1 MFIIKLLKMLL
12 KTTSTFITLLILTRM
27 LGKKQLSEL
36 TFFNYITGVTIGSL
50 AANTIIN
57 TSSEYLNEMIKLVWW
72 ILLTVFV
79 TLISL
84 KSSRIRVL
92 LEGEPIMIIKNG
104 KIIEEALKSTKLN
117 LDDLSMLLRSKD
129 VFSITEVDYAI
140 LESNGELS
148 ILKKQENQQTQNRLY
163 MPIEIIIDG
172 NLVYRN
178 LKELSLDKTW
188 IYKELKNQGINSI
201 EEVLYGEIQEDGSL
215 YIDKKS

>member
-1 MFIIKLLKMLL
+1 MIVIELSKIIL
-12 KTTSTFITLLILTRM
+12 KTTLTFITLLILTRM

-57 TSSEYLNEMIKLVWW
+57 TSSQYLNEMIKLIWW
-72 ILLTVFV
+72 ILLTIFV

-84 KSSRIRVL
+84 KSSRVRVL
-92 LEGEPIMIIKNG
+92 LEGEPIMVIKNG
-104 KIIEEALKSTKLN
+104 KIVEEALKSTKIN

-129 VFSITEVDYAI
+129 IFSITEVDYAI

-148 ILKKQENQQTQNRLY
+148 ILKKQENQKTQNRLY

-178 LKELSLDKTW
+178 LKELNIDKTW

>member
-1 MFIIKLLKMLL
+1 MIVIEFSKIIL
-12 KTTSTFITLLILTRM
+12 KTTLTFITLLILTRM

-50 AANTIIN
+50 AANTIVN
-57 TSSEYLNEMIKLVWW
+57 TSSQYLNEMIKLIWW
-72 ILLTVFV
+72 ILLTIFV

-84 KSSRIRVL
+84 KSSRVRVL
-92 LEGEPIMIIKNG
+92 LEGEPIMVIKNG
-104 KIIEEALKSTKLN
+104 KIVEEALKSTKIN

-129 VFSITEVDYAI
+129 IFSITEVDYAI

-148 ILKKQENQQTQNRLY
+148 ILKKQENQKTQNRLY

-172 NLVYRN
+172 NLVYKN
-178 LKELSLDKTW
+178 LKELNIDKTW

-201 EEVLYGEIQEDGSL
+201 EEVL
-215 YIDKKS
+215 

>member
-1 MFIIKLLKMLL
+1 MVIEFSKIIL
-12 KTTSTFITLLILTRM
+12 KTTLTFITLLILTRM

-50 AANTIIN
+50 AANTIVN
-57 TSSEYLNEMIKLVWW
+57 TSSQYLNEMIKLIWW
-72 ILLTVFV
+72 ILLTIFV

-84 KSSRIRVL
+84 KSSRVRVL
-92 LEGEPIMIIKNG
+92 LEGEPIMVIKNG
-104 KIIEEALKSTKLN
+104 KIVEEALKSTKIN

-129 VFSITEVDYAI
+129 IFSITEVDYAI

-148 ILKKQENQQTQNRLY
+148 ILKKQENQKTQNRLY

-172 NLVYRN
+172 NLVYKN
-178 LKELSLDKTW
+178 LKELNIDKTW

>member
-1 MFIIKLLKMLL
+1 MIVIEFSKIIL
-12 KTTSTFITLLILTRM
+12 KTTLTFITLLILTRM

-50 AANTIIN
+50 AANTIVN
-57 TSSEYLNEMIKLVWW
+57 TSSQYLNEMIKLIWW
-72 ILLTVFV
+72 ILLTIFV

-84 KSSRIRVL
+84 KSSRVRVL
-92 LEGEPIMIIKNG
+92 LEGEPIMVIKNG
-104 KIIEEALKSTKLN
+104 KIVEEALKSTKIN

-129 VFSITEVDYAI
+129 IFSITEVDYAI

-148 ILKKQENQQTQNRLY
+148 ILKKQENQKTQNRLY

-172 NLVYRN
+172 NLIYRN
-178 LKELSLDKTW
+178 LKELNIDKTW

>member
-1 MFIIKLLKMLL
+1 
-12 KTTSTFITLLILTRM
+12 
-27 LGKKQLSEL
+27 
-36 TFFNYITGVTIGSL
+36 
-50 AANTIIN
+50 
-57 TSSEYLNEMIKLVWW
+57 MIKLIWW
-72 ILLTVFV
+72 ILLTIFV

-84 KSSRIRVL
+84 KSSRVRVL
-92 LEGEPIMIIKNG
+92 LEGEPIMVIKNG
-104 KIIEEALKSTKLN
+104 KIVEEALKSTKIN

-129 VFSITEVDYAI
+129 IFSITEVDYAI

-148 ILKKQENQQTQNRLY
+148 ILKKQENQKTQNRLY

-172 NLVYRN
+172 NLIYRN
-178 LKELSLDKTW
+178 LKELNIDKTW

>member
-1 MFIIKLLKMLL
+1 MTVIEFSKIIL
-12 KTTSTFITLLILTRM
+12 KTTLTFITLLILTRM

-57 TSSEYLNEMIKLVWW
+57 TSSQYLNEMIKLIWW
-72 ILLTVFV
+72 ILLTIFV

-84 KSSRIRVL
+84 KSSRVRVL
-92 LEGEPIMIIKNG
+92 LEGEPIMVIKNG
-104 KIIEEALKSTKLN
+104 KIVEEALKSTKIN

-129 VFSITEVDYAI
+129 IFSITEVDYAI

-148 ILKKQENQQTQNRLY
+148 ILKKQENQKTQNRLY

-178 LKELSLDKTW
+178 LKELNIDKTW

>member
-1 MFIIKLLKMLL
+1 MIVIEFSKIIL
-12 KTTSTFITLLILTRM
+12 KTTLTFITLLILTRM

-57 TSSEYLNEMIKLVWW
+57 TSSQYLNEMIKLIWW
-72 ILLTVFV
+72 ILLTIFV

-84 KSSRIRVL
+84 KSSRVRVL
-92 LEGEPIMIIKNG
+92 LEGEPIMVIKNG
-104 KIIEEALKSTKLN
+104 KIVEEALKSTKIN

-129 VFSITEVDYAI
+129 IFSITEVDYAI

-148 ILKKQENQQTQNRLY
+148 ILKKQENQKTQNRLY

-172 NLVYRN
+172 NLIYRN
-178 LKELSLDKTW
+178 LKELNIDKTW

>member
-1 MFIIKLLKMLL
+1 MIVIEFSKIIL
-12 KTTSTFITLLILTRM
+12 KTTLTFITLLILTRM

-50 AANTIIN
+50 AANTIVN
-57 TSSEYLNEMIKLVWW
+57 TSSQYLNEMIKLIWW
-72 ILLTVFV
+72 ILLTIFV

-84 KSSRIRVL
+84 KSSRVRVL
-92 LEGEPIMIIKNG
+92 LEGEPIMVIKNG
-104 KIIEEALKSTKLN
+104 KIVEEALKSTKIN

-129 VFSITEVDYAI
+129 IFSITEVDYAI

-148 ILKKQENQQTQNRLY
+148 ILKKQENQKTQNRLY

-172 NLVYRN
+172 NLVYKN
-178 LKELSLDKTW
+178 LKELNIDKTW

>member
-1 MFIIKLLKMLL
+1 MIVIEFSKIIL
-12 KTTSTFITLLILTRM
+12 KTTLTFITLLILTRM

-57 TSSEYLNEMIKLVWW
+57 TSSQYLNEMIKLIWW
-72 ILLTVFV
+72 ILLTIFV

-84 KSSRIRVL
+84 KSSRVRIL
-92 LEGEPIMIIKNG
+92 LEGEPIMVIKNG
-104 KIIEEALKSTKLN
+104 KIVEEALKSTKIN

-129 VFSITEVDYAI
+129 IFSITEVDYAI

-148 ILKKQENQQTQNRLY
+148 ILKKQENQKTQNRLY

-172 NLVYRN
+172 NLIYRN
-178 LKELSLDKTW
+178 LKELNIDKTW

>member
-1 MFIIKLLKMLL
+1 M
-12 KTTSTFITLLILTRM
+12 
-27 LGKKQLSEL
+27 
-36 TFFNYITGVTIGSL
+36 V
-50 AANTIIN
+50 
-57 TSSEYLNEMIKLVWW
+57 
-72 ILLTVFV
+72 
-79 TLISL
+79 
-84 KSSRIRVL
+84 
-92 LEGEPIMIIKNG
+92 IKNG
-104 KIIEEALKSTKLN
+104 KIVEEALKSTKIN

-129 VFSITEVDYAI
+129 IFSITEVDYAI

-148 ILKKQENQQTQNRLY
+148 ILKKQENQKTQNRLY

-178 LKELSLDKTW
+178 LKELNIDKTW

>member
-1 MFIIKLLKMLL
+1 MIVIEFSKIIL
-12 KTTSTFITLLILTRM
+12 KTTLTFITLLILTRM

-57 TSSEYLNEMIKLVWW
+57 TSSQYLNEMIKLIWW
-72 ILLTVFV
+72 ILLTIFV

-84 KSSRIRVL
+84 KSSRVRVL
-92 LEGEPIMIIKNG
+92 LEGEPIMVIKNG
-104 KIIEEALKSTKLN
+104 KIVEEALKSTKIN

-129 VFSITEVDYAI
+129 IFSITEVDYAI

-148 ILKKQENQQTQNRLY
+148 ILKKQENQKTQNRLY

-178 LKELSLDKTW
+178 LKELNIDKTW

>member
-1 MFIIKLLKMLL
+1 MIVIEFSKIIL
-12 KTTSTFITLLILTRM
+12 KTTLTFITLLILTRM

-57 TSSEYLNEMIKLVWW
+57 TSSQYLNEMIKLIWW
-72 ILLTVFV
+72 ILLTIFV

-84 KSSRIRVL
+84 KSSRVRVL
-92 LEGEPIMIIKNG
+92 LEGEPIMVIKNG
-104 KIIEEALKSTKLN
+104 KIVEEALKSTKIN

-129 VFSITEVDYAI
+129 IFSITEVDYAI

-148 ILKKQENQQTQNRLY
+148 ILKKQENQKTQNRLY

-172 NLVYRN
+172 NLVYKN
-178 LKELSLDKTW
+178 LKELNIDKTW
-188 IYKELKNQGINSI
+188 IYKELKNQGINFRVSPFF
-201 EEVLYGEIQEDGSL
+201 
-215 YIDKKS
+215 

>member
-1 MFIIKLLKMLL
+1 MTVIEFSKIIL
-12 KTTSTFITLLILTRM
+12 KTTLTFITLLILTRM

-57 TSSEYLNEMIKLVWW
+57 TSSQYLNEMIKLIWW
-72 ILLTVFV
+72 ILLTIFV

-84 KSSRIRVL
+84 KSSRVRVL
-92 LEGEPIMIIKNG
+92 LEGEPIMVIKNG
-104 KIIEEALKSTKLN
+104 KIVEEALKSTKIN

-129 VFSITEVDYAI
+129 IFSITEVDYAI

-148 ILKKQENQQTQNRLY
+148 ILKKQENQKTQNRLY

-172 NLVYRN
+172 NLIYRN
-178 LKELSLDKTW
+178 LKELNIDKTW

>member
-1 MFIIKLLKMLL
+1 MIVIEFSKIIL
-12 KTTSTFITLLILTRM
+12 KTTLTFITLLILTRM

-57 TSSEYLNEMIKLVWW
+57 TSSQYLNEMIKLIWW
-72 ILLTVFV
+72 ILLTIFV

-84 KSSRIRVL
+84 KSSRVRVL
-92 LEGEPIMIIKNG
+92 LEGEPIMVIKNG
-104 KIIEEALKSTKLN
+104 KIVEEALKSTKIN

-129 VFSITEVDYAI
+129 IFSITEVDYAI

-148 ILKKQENQQTQNRLY
+148 ILKKQENQKTQNRLY

-172 NLVYRN
+172 NLVYKN
-178 LKELSLDKTW
+178 LKELNIDKTW